1 MTNNWILC
9 ITLAGGEQYG
19 CSVNTHLWLYYSLNI
34 QKTPETFCDNHFY
47 SKCNDAI
54 KARFGID
61 VHDGV
66 NHTNWDK
73 VYRYLKNCIQ

>member
-1 MTNNWILC
+1 MYC
-9 ITLAGGEQYG
+9 QHS
-19 CSVNTHLWLYYSLNI
+19 SVVVLLNV
-34 QKTPETFCDNHFY
+34 QKTPEPFCDNHFY
-47 SKCNDAI
+47 SMCNDAI

-73 VYRYLKNCIQ
+73 VYRYLKNCI